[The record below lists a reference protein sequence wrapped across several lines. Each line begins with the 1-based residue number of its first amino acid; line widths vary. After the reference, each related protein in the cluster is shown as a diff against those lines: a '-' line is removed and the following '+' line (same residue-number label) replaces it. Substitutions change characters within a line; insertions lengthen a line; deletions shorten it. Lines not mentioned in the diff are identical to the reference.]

1 MLQMPLQRVEV
12 RCRISGVGVSLAD
25 KGALTVAPQHLDAH
39 ISFVLL
45 DAELVDRIH
54 LGCH

>member
-1 MLQMPLQRVEV
+1 MPLQRVEV